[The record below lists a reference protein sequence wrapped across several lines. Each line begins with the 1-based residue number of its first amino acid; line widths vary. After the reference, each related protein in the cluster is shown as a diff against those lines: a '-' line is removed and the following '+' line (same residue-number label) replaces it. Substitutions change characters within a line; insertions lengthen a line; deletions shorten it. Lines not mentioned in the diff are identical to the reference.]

1 MEPAIRQVHYD
12 GIHCH
17 LAIEQFGGGVIVMRI
32 SGSDVGEFGD
42 APMLALNGWLAELD
56 QVESFVDARDVRGA
70 SIEVSGDWAQWLAR
84 HKAQLRTVT
93 VVTGSRFV
101 QITAEFVRRFA
112 ELEGIMRICTEPTV
126 FESALSQALEPHRGA
141 AGLQ

>member
-1 MEPAIRQVHYD
+1 MEPAIRQIQYD
-12 GIHCH
+12 GIHCR
-17 LAIEQFGGGVIVMRI
+17 LAIDQFAGGVVVMRI

-42 APMLALNGWLAELD
+42 APMLSLNDWLTSLD
-56 QVESFVDARDVRGA
+56 HVEFFIDAGDVRGA

-84 HKAQLRTVT
+84 HKAQLRAVT
-93 VVTGSRFV
+93 MLTGSRFV

-112 ELEGIMRICTEPTV
+112 ELEGVMRICTERAV